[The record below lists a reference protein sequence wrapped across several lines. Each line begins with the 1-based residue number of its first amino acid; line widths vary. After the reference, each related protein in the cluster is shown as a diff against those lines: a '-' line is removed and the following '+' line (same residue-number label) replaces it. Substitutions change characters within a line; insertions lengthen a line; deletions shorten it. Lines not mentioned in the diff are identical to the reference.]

1 MHKYMIKKKNPH
13 MLHFVALINANYD
26 SYRLLY
32 TYVWI
37 NKKNLQHSLIDTCSC
52 NRLIN
57 SLESFGLNDKFF
69 RIADFLVI
77 IVQYSGRKSPNNF

>member
-1 MHKYMIKKKNPH
+1 
-13 MLHFVALINANYD
+13 MLHFVALINDNYD
-26 SYRLLY
+26 LYRLLY

-57 SLESFGLNDKFF
+57 SLESFGLNDKLF
-69 RIADFLVI
+69 RIADFVVI
-77 IVQYSGRKSPNNF
+77 IVQYSRRKSPNNF